1 MSEEKAGLV
10 AGVCE
15 TKEFRALRWEE
26 GILCGPVIEALRQEQ
41 HVSFLAIYTRE
52 YTLSSDKSRECRRG
66 FFAVVDNLTYLPLL
80 VAAHA

>member
-26 GILCGPVIEALRQEQ
+26 GILCGPVIETLRQEQ
-41 HVSFLAIYTRE
+41 HVSFLAIYTWE
-52 YTLSSDKSRECRRG
+52 YTLSRRECRQG
-66 FFAVVDNLTYLPLL
+66 FFAVGDNLTYLPLL